1 MRDNKLLKTS
11 IPLYICSV
19 LMLKWASTKTLL
31 PRSLSIYLNGFT
43 IWAANLVI
51 AKIIFDMACL
61 LTNSS
66 VVRRKVFKPYKTK
79 KLTIVLTIL
88 LSFSWANCPT
98 GFIGHKNPDEDVCC
112 KPTSCFPGTFV
123 QHCQLN
129 FTSDVCLPCEANSYQ
144 LDFTN
149 SSFPHPC
156 IKANCHPGA
165 MMTSA
170 FSRSGC
176 RLRCKCDEENGYY
189 GEDPCNCK
197 RIEDKTNKERKGHA
211 DYEKQRDNLMLVHNQ
226 KQIKLVFIAVAI
238 TIGLMIMMCFLY
250 LYCELQS
257 RRSTSLN
264 LGQVRPG
271 VYTPWG
277 FPCIES
283 PNFNVY
289 ISPCN
294 DMDPNTIHRTWG
306 IKHFTGTLL

>member
-1 MRDNKLLKTS
+1 
-11 IPLYICSV
+11 
-19 LMLKWASTKTLL
+19 
-31 PRSLSIYLNGFT
+31 
-43 IWAANLVI
+43 
-51 AKIIFDMACL
+51 MACL

-79 KLTIVLTIL
+79 KLTIVLAIL

-129 FTSDVCLPCEANSYQ
+129 FTSDVCIPCEANSYQ

-197 RIEDKTNKERKGHA
+197 RI
-211 DYEKQRDNLMLVHNQ
+211 
-226 KQIKLVFIAVAI
+226 AVAI

-264 LGQVRPG
+264 LGQGRPG
-271 VYTPWG
+271 VYTP
-277 FPCIES
+277 
-283 PNFNVY
+283 
-289 ISPCN
+289 
-294 DMDPNTIHRTWG
+294 
-306 IKHFTGTLL
+306 